1 MESGEFWNAS
11 YMMMIKGSEG
21 RPFNLNFRL
30 NIALHYSYQAE
41 EIVMGIEE
49 WKKKLLDD
57 YVKSE

>member
-1 MESGEFWNAS
+1 
-11 YMMMIKGSEG
+11 MMMIKGSEG
-21 RPFNLNFRL
+21 RPFNLNFRM

>member
-1 MESGEFWNAS
+1 
-11 YMMMIKGSEG
+11 MMMIKRSEG